1 MLWLMQLKKLIIKQL
16 CLVKS
21 SFTLLEALI
30 SITLL
35 TIIISGFSYSS
46 YYDEKNHK
54 NFVLLNHLE
63 NKFTTQNYKDFL
75 KSSKQIEII
84 KNKETTE
91 NIIVSK
97 YQFQNDDV
105 KIFKYEK

>member
-1 MLWLMQLKKLIIKQL
+1 MMK
-16 CLVKS
+16 
-21 SFTLLEALI
+21 
-30 SITLL
+30 
-35 TIIISGFSYSS
+35 
-46 YYDEKNHK
+46 KNHK

>member
-1 MLWLMQLKKLIIKQL
+1 M
-16 CLVKS
+16 
-21 SFTLLEALI
+21 
-30 SITLL
+30 
-35 TIIISGFSYSS
+35 
-46 YYDEKNHK
+46 
-54 NFVLLNHLE
+54 LLNDLE

-75 KSSKQIEII
+75 KSSKQIEVI

-97 YQFQNDDV
+97 YQFQNDEI